1 MIKVYALSGSHN
13 VGKTTTFVY
22 LKKFL
27 PPEKFAFVGEFADSI
42 LKQMDIKQNW
52 KEKIFTNRLTYSL
65 FEDALDNCTIAS
77 YLVHKDKI
85 IVADRSI
92 IDNCAYRL
100 LANLPYTTSLCD
112 LEFRGIDLYTFFLR
126 SKEREDIRVVKAM
139 KEILTKHYW
148 PFEEIWIKEAEI
160 PKDADDHII
169 MRIINHQAKET
180 ARIIADKI
188 LEMEGNNAPFQSR

>member
-13 VGKTTTFVY
+13 IGKTTTFIH

-27 PPEKFAFVGEFADSI
+27 PPEKFAFVGEFAHCI
-42 LKQMDIKQNW
+42 LVEMGIRDTW
-52 KEKIFTNRLTYSL
+52 REKIFTNRLAYNL

-77 YLVHKDKI
+77 YLVHKNKI

-100 LANLPYTTSLCD
+100 LANLPYIPSLSD

-126 SKEREDIRVVKAM
+126 SKREDIRVVKAM

-148 PFEEIWIKEAEI
+148 PYEEIWIKEAEI

-180 ARIIADKI
+180 AQIIADKI
-188 LEMEGNNAPFQSR
+188 LEMEGNKQ